1 MLPYLGFLF
10 WTKWIRSLSLACL
23 QPEAARIAV
32 AILCSV
38 SMNPA
43 TFPYFLPIERD
54 LVLVACSDRSVSD
67 ILNNVVA
74 DVYGMHSL

>member
-1 MLPYLGFLF
+1 ML
-10 WTKWIRSLSLACL
+10 CV

-38 SMNPA
+38 SMNPD
-43 TFPYFLPIERD
+43 TFAYFLPLERD